1 MTAVRKLKPKPVN
14 IVSLEKRARAL
25 IEDLLDAPVEEQIA
39 TLEAVDQMLGAKLDV
54 LAEQKRSKGELKE
67 NTRGELVMGVGAIPA
82 SWVRRQW
89 DIQGRGHLLGARAY
103 FAALKT

>member
-39 TLEAVDQMLGAKLDV
+39 TLEAIDQMLGAELDG
-54 LAEQKRSKGELKE
+54 LAEQKRHHGKLTTDTPDGQPAIA
-67 NTRGELVMGVGAIPA
+67 GAIPA
-82 SWVRRQW
+82 GWMRNQW
-89 DIQGRGHLLGARAY
+89 DIQGSGYLRGARA
-103 FAALKT
+103 FLAALKY